1 MNKSEYSPHKIVHHV
16 DRLNNIKRDGYCV
29 PITIHLAPTTYC
41 NCSCYYCYVKEYNK
55 QKCQLDK
62 DTLFTFLEDAAKRG
76 VKAVEITGGGEPT
89 VYQHFDETIIKC
101 HELGLDI
108 GLVTN
113 GYHLNP
119 EVLNYATWIRIS
131 IDTFDEEHYYQIR
144 HTKRPDLSCVK
155 RLSQEYG
162 VVIGASCVITEQN
175 YNDISAF
182 VATAREIGFDNVWL
196 KGVEDSQELFPS
208 KKEVLEG
215 VKRAEMMSDNDFRV
229 FVGDLFRDSTM
240 QMKDFNR
247 CMFQHVAMMVY
258 ANGDIYP
265 CCSLQG
271 QSGYAY
277 ANIYRDSFEKILHM
291 KHELPVD
298 SCPLNCFWS
307 NKNRFMEYIML
318 DEPRHVNF
326 M

>member
-1 MNKSEYSPHKIVHHV
+1 MNNSEYSSHKIVHHI
-16 DRLNNIKRDGYCV
+16 DRLNAIKRDGYCV

-55 QKCQLDK
+55 QKYQLNK
-62 DTLFTFLEDAAKRG
+62 NTLFTFLKDAAKHG

-89 VYQHFDETIIKC
+89 VYQHFDETVIKC
-101 HELGLDI
+101 HELGLDV

-119 EVLNYATWIRIS
+119 EVLKYVTWIRIS
-131 IDTFDEEHYYQIR
+131 IDTFDKDHYYQIR
-144 HTKRPDLSCVK
+144 NTKLPDLSCVK
-155 RLSQEYG
+155 RLSQGYG
-162 VVIGASCVITEQN
+162 IVIGASCVITEQN
-175 YNDISAF
+175 YKDISAF
-182 VATAREIGFDNVWL
+182 VATAREMGFNNVWL
-196 KGVEDSQELFPS
+196 KGVEDSQELFPL
-208 KKEVLEG
+208 KKEVLDS
-215 VKRAEMMSDNDFRV
+215 VKRAEMLSDNDFRV
-229 FVGDLFRDSTM
+229 FVGNLFRDSSM

-271 QSGYAY
+271 QSEYAY
-277 ANIYRDSFEKILHM
+277 ANIYRDSFDKILGM

-298 SCPLNCFWS
+298 RCPLNCFWS
-307 NKNRFMEYIML
+307 DKNKFMEYIML
-318 DEPRHVNF
+318 DELKHVNF